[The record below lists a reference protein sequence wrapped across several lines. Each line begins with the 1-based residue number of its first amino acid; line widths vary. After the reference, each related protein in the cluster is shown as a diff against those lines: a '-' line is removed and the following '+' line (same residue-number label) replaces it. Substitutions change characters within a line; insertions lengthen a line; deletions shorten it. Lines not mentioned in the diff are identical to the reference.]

1 MSNSKQETVEWQS
14 KTFLSLRMTFLVGI
28 TFGLYMWCLQGDV
41 PIADC
46 YTDIAIAFGITF
58 AATVAVGIVLFVS
71 SLFEMLPIVIITGDL
86 IIVGAYTYF
95 TDADP
100 VFLIG
105 VAGFLMIT
113 EILYLGSKW
122 GRLGSVGVILAALAM
137 GMYVGQASDNSIDFD
152 ITKEYS
158 TSVVMMILLAL
169 SGSVW
174 FGAQSKRRSARETD
188 IDDVIKSG
196 KEQMEEMRK
205 RIRAIAEMIESLGG
219 TLNLKEVLN
228 AVLDIGEFSVGK
240 RNGHE
245 IVCLVLLFRANDGK
259 LYVANSRGL
268 SASETRMT
276 FKGQTGIMGKALEEC
291 VPIIGKNAAND
302 PELGQIAGFE
312 NMKSMLC
319 MPLHAHYDNFG
330 ALVYG
335 STKAGAFKEDT
346 IDILKAIGM
355 QATVALHNAV
365 LYNNLMEEKDRI
377 IQLEEDARKDLVRDL
392 HDIPTQTISAV
403 AMRLRI
409 IMRLM
414 ENNVDE
420 VPSELEIVEGMAL
433 RATEEMRHVLFKL
446 RPLVLESKGLSAALD
461 QLADR
466 LQKTY
471 SQACTVKIDPD
482 VEKYMDVADQGA
494 LFYLVEEAANNA
506 RKYAE
511 AKTISIQAAK
521 QGDTIMVRIA
531 DNGVGFDSASVDANY
546 DERGSFGMVNMRERA
561 ELLDGTLTLKSVQ
574 GKGTAITVVI
584 PINSKAQSTE
594 TGTYAQVSETKLSTS
609 NED

>member
-1 MSNSKQETVEWQS
+1 
-14 KTFLSLRMTFLVGI
+14 
-28 TFGLYMWCLQGDV
+28 
-41 PIADC
+41 
-46 YTDIAIAFGITF
+46 
-58 AATVAVGIVLFVS
+58 
-71 SLFEMLPIVIITGDL
+71 
-86 IIVGAYTYF
+86 
-95 TDADP
+95 
-100 VFLIG
+100 
-105 VAGFLMIT
+105 
-113 EILYLGSKW
+113 
-122 GRLGSVGVILAALAM
+122 
-137 GMYVGQASDNSIDFD
+137 
-152 ITKEYS
+152 
-158 TSVVMMILLAL
+158 
-169 SGSVW
+169 
-174 FGAQSKRRSARETD
+174 
-188 IDDVIKSG
+188 
-196 KEQMEEMRK
+196 
-205 RIRAIAEMIESLGG
+205 
-219 TLNLKEVLN
+219 
-228 AVLDIGEFSVGK
+228 
-240 RNGHE
+240 
-245 IVCLVLLFRANDGK
+245 
-259 LYVANSRGL
+259 
-268 SASETRMT
+268 
-276 FKGQTGIMGKALEEC
+276 
-291 VPIIGKNAAND
+291 
-302 PELGQIAGFE
+302 
-312 NMKSMLC
+312 
-319 MPLHAHYDNFG
+319 
-330 ALVYG
+330 
-335 STKAGAFKEDT
+335 
-346 IDILKAIGM
+346 
-355 QATVALHNAV
+355 
-365 LYNNLMEEKDRI
+365 
-377 IQLEEDARKDLVRDL
+377 
-392 HDIPTQTISAV
+392 
-403 AMRLRI
+403 
-409 IMRLM
+409 MRLM